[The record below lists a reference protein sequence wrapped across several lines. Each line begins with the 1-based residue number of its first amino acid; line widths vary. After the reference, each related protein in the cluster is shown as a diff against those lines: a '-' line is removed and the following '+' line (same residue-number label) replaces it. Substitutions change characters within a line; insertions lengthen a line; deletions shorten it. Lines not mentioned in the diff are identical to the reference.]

1 MTLEE
6 YKVVREQFSDNEI
19 YERERARFFAE
30 NPDIPELKPIERLS
44 LVMKRE
50 FAEAIVAGTKTVEI
64 RDADSVKYQNM
75 LYSKEMLAW
84 QDAHWDEG
92 ELMQLQI
99 MDFTSIVRPVYS
111 IHFYNYNNSWNLDVE
126 CIDNNLML
134 VNDESVKALHDMY
147 NSDEFDELLGYLNSE
162 NIPDDQRPC
171 YFYFAVG
178 KILDR
183 RNI

>member
-1 MTLEE
+1 
-6 YKVVREQFSDNEI
+6 
-19 YERERARFFAE
+19 
-30 NPDIPELKPIERLS
+30 
-44 LVMKRE
+44 
-50 FAEAIVAGTKTVEI
+50 
-64 RDADSVKYQNM
+64 M

-147 NSDEFDELLGYLNSE
+147 NSDEFDELLGYLNAE